1 MNSNEVLQKDVQEAI
16 KWEPLLHAAEIG
28 VTAQDGVV
36 TLSGTVDSYI
46 KKSEAEHATKN
57 VPGVKAI
64 VEDINVKFVLSDIK
78 DDTDIAIEAL
88 NNLSSSWAVPK
99 DKVKIKVENGW
110 VTLEGIVFWN
120 YEKQGAYQAVRGVS
134 GVTGITNRILIKS
147 GSHDEIE
154 KRRIEDALSRCSS
167 LNGLDI
173 RVKVAGH
180 SVTLSG
186 HVHFLFQKDE
196 AERVAWNAPGV
207 WNVDNELGVQYKVQ
221 KWLGEINF

>member
-1 MNSNEVLQKDVQEAI
+1 MKSNEVLQKDVQEAI

-28 VTAQDGVV
+28 VTAQDGIV

-57 VPGVKAI
+57 VSGVKAI
-64 VEDINVKFVLSDIK
+64 VEDINVKFELSDVK
-78 DDTDIAIEAL
+78 EDTDIAREAI
-88 NNLSSSWAVPK
+88 NNLSSSWSVPK
-99 DKVKIKVENGW
+99 DKVKIKVEDGW
-110 VTLEGIVFWN
+110 VTLEGVVFWN

-154 KRRIEDALSRCSS
+154 KRNIENAFSRNSS

-173 RVKVAGH
+173 RVKVEGH
-180 SVTLSG
+180 SVTLRG
-186 HVHFLFQKDE
+186 HVYFLSQKDE
-196 AERVAWNAPGV
+196 AERIAWNAPGV
-207 WNVDNELGVQYKVQ
+207 WNVDNELDVLYNVHRS
-221 KWLGEINF
+221 LGEVSL